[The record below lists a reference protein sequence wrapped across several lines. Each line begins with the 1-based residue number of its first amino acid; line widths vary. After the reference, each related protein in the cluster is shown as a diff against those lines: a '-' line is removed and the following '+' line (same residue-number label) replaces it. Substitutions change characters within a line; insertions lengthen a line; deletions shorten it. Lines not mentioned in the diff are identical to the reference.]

1 MFVVTKTHNFDPETE
16 ATVFESRGKAV
27 AYLQWLWE
35 DYYNEE
41 IANESDL
48 VESECYHEEDYAKIE
63 WSDGCQTWF
72 HLIETIP
79 PSCRFEDQ

>member
-1 MFVVTKTHNFDPETE
+1 MFVVTKTHNFDPEVE
-16 ATVFESRGKAV
+16 ATVFESLDKAV
-27 AYLQWLWE
+27 VYLQWLWE

-63 WSDGCQTWF
+63 WTDGCQTWF
-72 HLIETIP
+72 HLIETVP
-79 PSCRFEDQ
+79 PRGNFEC